1 MRRLLSGLSVIAFMG
16 ITIGIGAMDPAAA
29 GNTAQEQ
36 STRNA
41 DTSGKT
47 AIAPARN
54 KRSTAVVNHP
64 PPRNGAY
71 YKGIF
76 RN

>member
-1 MRRLLSGLSVIAFMG
+1 MLSGLSVIAVLAFM
-16 ITIGIGAMDPAAA
+16 IGTGVVDPAAA
-29 GNTAQEQ
+29 QNKSQDS

-41 DTSGKT
+41 EASGKPSAGPRKSRRPT
-47 AIAPARN
+47 VAVN
-54 KRSTAVVNHP
+54 KP

>member
-1 MRRLLSGLSVIAFMG
+1 MRRLLSGLSVVAFMG
-16 ITIGIGAMDPAAA
+16 FTIAAGAMDAAAA
-29 GNTAQEQ
+29 GNTPRER

-41 DTSGKT
+41 DTAAKT
-47 AIAPARN
+47 AAPPAGG

>member
-1 MRRLLSGLSVIAFMG
+1 MRRLLSGLSVMAVLALA
-16 ITIGIGAMDPAAA
+16 IGSGMVEPAAA
-29 GNTAQEQ
+29 QNKPQDRSA
-36 STRNA
+36 RNA
-41 DTSGKT
+41 DTSTKSS
-47 AIAPARN
+47 AAPAKN
-54 KRSTAVVNHP
+54 KRSTVVVNHP

>member
-1 MRRLLSGLSVIAFMG
+1 MRRLLSGLSVMAVLAL
-16 ITIGIGAMDPAAA
+16 TIGSGIAEPAAA
-29 GNTAQEQ
+29 QNRQQDRSA
-36 STRNA
+36 RNA
-41 DTSGKT
+41 EASPKSS
-47 AIAPARN
+47 AAPAKN
-54 KRSTAVVNHP
+54 KRSTVVVNHP